1 LGAKTRHIGSPAHSS
16 PHPGA
21 LLQFIIPFGTQLA
34 FLDQDQELLVTVEY
48 KTVRSQN
55 AQGTRVFL

>member
-1 LGAKTRHIGSPAHSS
+1 LGVETCYIGSPAHSR

-34 FLDQDQELLVTVEY
+34 FLDQDQELLVTVEH
-48 KTVRSQN
+48 KPARSQN